1 MKGTGWNPVTSGNEC
16 GYLAG
21 CMIWN
26 CKRGWAGALDRL
38 YENFSLVKSMY
49 FGARTGARIARRLY
63 RNEINYAKKRRN
75 KVCPI
80 RYARVY

>member
-1 MKGTGWNPVTSGNEC
+1 MKGKGWDPLTSGNES

-26 CKRGWAGALDRL
+26 CKRSWAGALDLL
-38 YENFSLVKSMY
+38 YDKFNLVKSMY

-63 RNEINYAKKRRN
+63 RNEKDYAKKRRN
-75 KVCPI
+75 KVCRI
-80 RYARVY
+80 QYAQFY